1 MGLLDTL
8 GQISSALGGANQLFQ
23 NINTF
28 GDLMTPNTQS
38 GFVQQTP
45 QEREMLRNMGIP
57 SFPTM
62 PQMNPILTGGFN
74 PDAPQP
80 AVINTTMNTQPPM
93 MVNQPPQ
100 QDSFAQRLQNFL
112 PLVLDYQIGQNIA
125 GAPSFD
131 PRSGDPAYVRSMGLQ
146 NALQG
151 LQNRRDAQL
160 KRQQQLFENE
170 IARRTLLSNEAYKNA
185 LIASANRPDQPKVQ
199 SIAGGAFSQI
209 IYPDGRT
216 EIKRNDE
223 VLQFL
228 QEQEKQKRLN
238 ESGGLNLTAGQK
250 KVDEVFAKDFIS
262 NQDKLLNDKVNL
274 GKITGIMEEIADPD
288 FDATGSIRQKTPLLE
303 DFQKITAIGQKRI
316 DLTDRVNNV
325 VQQSLKTILGGQ
337 FAKEEADRLIASYY
351 NPALPEE
358 FNQRRLAEL
367 RTQLKEKTD
376 YLDARNKYFI
386 EKGTLNGFNLQP
398 PSAEKIRKEALRIYD
413 ETTKDNKNETDKEI
427 ERKED
432 NLVDKLLKLF

>member
-1 MGLLDTL
+1 MAILDTL
-8 GQISSALGGANQLFQ
+8 KALN
-23 NINTF
+23 
-28 GDLMTPNTQS
+28 S

-45 QEREMLRNMGIP
+45 QEREMLKNMGIP
-57 SFPTM
+57 DYTRL

-74 PDAPQP
+74 PDAQQP
-80 AVINTTMNTQPPM
+80 VVMNTTMNTQPPM

-100 QDSFAQRLQNFL
+100 QDSFAKRLQNFL
-112 PLVLDYQIGQNIA
+112 PLFIDYQIGQNIA

-131 PRSGDPAYVRSMGLQ
+131 PRSGDPAYARSMGLQ

-151 LQNRRDAQL
+151 LQNRRNAEL

-170 IARRTLLSNEAYKNA
+170 IARRTLLSNEAYKDA

-228 QEQEKQKRLN
+228 QEQEKQKRLDK
-238 ESGGLNLTAGQK
+238 SGGLNLTAGQK

-288 FDATGSIRQKTPLLE
+288 FDATGSLRQKTPLLE
-303 DFQKITAIGQKRI
+303 PFQTFDKKGQKRL
-316 DLTDRVNNV
+316 DLSDRVTNV
-325 VQQSLKTILGGQ
+325 VQQSLRTILGAA
-337 FAKEEADRLIASYY
+337 FTDEEGKRMIASYY
-351 NPALPEE
+351 NPSLPEK
-358 FNQRRLAEL
+358 FNLRRLSEL

-376 YLDARNKYFI
+376 YLDARNKEFI
-386 EKGTLNGFNLQP
+386 EKGTLKDFKLQP
-398 PSAEKIRKEALRIYD
+398 PSAEKIKKEALRIYD
-413 ETTKDNKNETDKEI
+413 ENLEKNQDKIDKEI
-427 ERKED
+427 ESKED
-432 NLVDKLLKLF
+432 SLVDKLLKIF